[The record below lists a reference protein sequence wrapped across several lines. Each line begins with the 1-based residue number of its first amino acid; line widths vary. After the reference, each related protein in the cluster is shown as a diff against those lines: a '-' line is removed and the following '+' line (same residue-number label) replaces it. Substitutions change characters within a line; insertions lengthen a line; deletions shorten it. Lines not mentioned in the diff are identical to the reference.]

1 MSIWSDL
8 LSLHGHLTHVREAH
22 EAHNDD
28 EAERIAAERRAE
40 AAEHLREVLGCRSTS
55 GTRAEP
61 RGPVLGVRGLA

>member
-8 LSLHGHLTHVREAH
+8 LSLHGHLTHVR

-40 AAEHLREVLGCRSTS
+40 AAEHLREVLGCRSPS
-55 GTRAEP
+55 RDHAEP
-61 RGPVLGVRGLA
+61 PGPVLGVRGLA

>member
-40 AAEHLREVLGCRSTS
+40 AAEHLREVIGCRSS
-55 GTRAEP
+55 SASRPADQ
-61 RGPVLGVRGLA
+61 GPLLGVRGLA

>member
-22 EAHNDD
+22 NDD
-28 EAERIAAERRAE
+28 AEAERIAAERRAE

-55 GTRAEP
+55 VRHAEP
-61 RGPVLGVRGLA
+61 PGPIPGVRGLA